1 MALKRIQIGGK
12 PPSIGQRNNLLH
24 TVVLQGIAVFFC
36 STQFSL
42 FFLYIPI
49 TVNLLLQSVSTIRW
63 VRFFLVGKGCFL
75 SDKHFWFDERG
86 QAVILTEWQTFI
98 AKYP

>member
-63 VRFFLVGKGCFL
+63 VRF
-75 SDKHFWFDERG
+75 DERG